1 MTREDAIKVLN
12 MVEAHGLADEAK
24 RMAIEALEQ
33 EPCEDAI
40 SRQATLEPYKVLN
53 DTDTLCVAL
62 IRANIMQQPPV
73 TPQKKTGRWIKRESG
88 IVLFECSVCKD
99 GYIDQPTCMGK
110 PMFKYCP
117 SCGEKME
124 VEE

>member
-1 MTREDAIKVLN
+1 VTREDAIKVLN

-24 RMAIEALEQ
+24 RMAIKALEQ
-33 EPCEDAI
+33 EPCEDVI

-73 TPQKKTGRWIKRESG
+73 TPQPKVGRWITHCYQNC
-88 IVLFECSVCKD
+88 ECSKC
-99 GYIDQPTCMGK
+99 GYVVPEDDIEE
-110 PMFKYCP
+110 FNFCP
-117 SCGEKME
+117 KCGAKME
-124 VEE
+124 AEE